1 MVKQDYAPKAPPAPW
16 YTPLI
21 YFVSTVVAF
30 YALIWLAT
38 AYVEVADC
46 WSSVDSTGC
55 AVVWQP

>member
-1 MVKQDYAPKAPPAPW
+1 MIRQDYAPKAQPAPW

-21 YFVSTVVAF
+21 YFVSTVLMA

-38 AYVEVADC
+38 AFVDKADC

-55 AVVWQP
+55 AVVWAP